1 MARRPQ
7 WWHRLQASKGEVRL
21 AVDLYNR
28 SGHERHLEAFIIHMT
43 LGWLRLLQARIEQR
57 GGDLYERD
65 KHGMAEEA
73 PRRRLGLQTA
83 ADPARRG
90 LQGQRSDPG
99 QHHLLHRAPEPNRIP
114 TRVTDRDP
122 RRRQNQALLINRVQ
136 PGRLLR
142 GKARSVSRRGR
153 ELIVNSVRGRVPECA
168 GHSSGSH
175 SVSHSA
181 PSSRTSRSR
190 AVLLGRQVP
199 PDSCG

>member
-65 KHGMAEEA
+65 KRGMAEEA

-99 QHHLLHRAPEPNRIP
+99 QHHLLHRAPEPNRTP

-122 RRRQNQALLINRVQ
+122 RRR
-136 PGRLLR
+136 
-142 GKARSVSRRGR
+142 
-153 ELIVNSVRGRVPECA
+153 
-168 GHSSGSH
+168 
-175 SVSHSA
+175 
-181 PSSRTSRSR
+181 
-190 AVLLGRQVP
+190 
-199 PDSCG
+199 

>member
-65 KHGMAEEA
+65 KRGMAEEA

-99 QHHLLHRAPEPNRIP
+99 QHHLLHRAPEPNRTP
-114 TRVTDRDP
+114 TRVADRDP
-122 RRRQNQALLINRVQ
+122 RRRQNPSTVDQ
-136 PGRLLR
+136 PSP
-142 GKARSVSRRGR
+142 AWST
-153 ELIVNSVRGRVPECA
+153 
-168 GHSSGSH
+168 SSGEGTVGES
-175 SVSHSA
+175 
-181 PSSRTSRSR
+181 SRSR
-190 AVLLGRQVP
+190 TDRELSPWTCA
-199 PDSCG
+199 